1 MGDNMENAL
10 DKQLE
15 KLNFNLIE
23 LGALVERAI
32 ACSAKGFISQD
43 MANAKNTFLI
53 NGEIKAKEKE
63 IESLAM
69 KLLLRSPTPKQLR
82 QITAA
87 QKMIASLSRIGD
99 QTADIA
105 EITVIMSD
113 APYTIDLFVIPDMAR
128 ETIHMAI
135 DSIHSFVHNDINM
148 ALAVRDKDDT
158 VDKLFLDEREMLIRS
173 LHERPDSSGQALDI
187 IMVAKY
193 FERIGDHA
201 SDVAEWVI
209 YYITGKH
216 TDKFN

>member
-1 MGDNMENAL
+1 MENAL

-15 KLNFNLIE
+15 RLNFNLIE
-23 LGALVERAI
+23 MGALVERAI
-32 ACSAKGFISQD
+32 ACAAKGFISQD
-43 MANAKNTFLI
+43 ISNARNTFQI

-69 KLLLRSPTPKQLR
+69 KLLLRSPSPKQLR
-82 QITAA
+82 QISAA

-99 QTADIA
+99 QTSDIS
-105 EITVIMSD
+105 EITVIM
-113 APYTIDLFVIPDMAR
+113 AETPYMLDLFKIPDMAR

-148 ALAVRDKDDT
+148 ALSVTARDDR
-158 VDKLFLDEREMLIRS
+158 VDKLFLDQREMLIRA
-173 LHERPDSSGQALDI
+173 LHEKPDSSGQALDI

>member
-1 MGDNMENAL
+1 MENAL

-15 KLNFNLIE
+15 RLNFNLIE
-23 LGALVERAI
+23 MGALVERAI
-32 ACSAKGFISQD
+32 ACAAKGFISQD
-43 MANAKNTFLI
+43 ITNAKVTFQI

-63 IESLAM
+63 IEHLAM
-69 KLLLRSPTPKQLR
+69 KLLLRSPSPKQLR
-82 QITAA
+82 QISAA

-99 QTADIA
+99 QTSDIS
-105 EITVIMSD
+105 EITMIMS
-113 APYTIDLFVIPDMAR
+113 AEPYTIDLFVIPDMAR

-148 ALAVRDKDDT
+148 ALSVTKKDDC
-158 VDKLFLDEREMLIRS
+158 VDKLFLDQREMLVKA
-173 LHERPDSSGQALDI
+173 LHEKPDSSGQALDI

-201 SDVAEWVI
+201 ADVAEWVI

-216 TDKFN
+216 TDKF

>member
-1 MGDNMENAL
+1 MENAL

-23 LGALVERAI
+23 MGALVERAI
-32 ACSAKGFISQD
+32 ACAAKGFISQD
-43 MANAKNTFLI
+43 VTNARNTFRI

-69 KLLLRSPTPKQLR
+69 KLLLRSPSPKQLR
-82 QITAA
+82 QISAA

-99 QTADIA
+99 QTSDIS
-105 EITVIMSD
+105 EITVIMSET
-113 APYTIDLFVIPDMAR
+113 PYMLDLFVIPDMAR

-148 ALAVRDKDDT
+148 ALSVTARDDC
-158 VDKLFLDEREMLIRS
+158 VDKLFLDQREQLIKA
-173 LHERPDSSGQALDI
+173 LHEKPDSSGQALDI